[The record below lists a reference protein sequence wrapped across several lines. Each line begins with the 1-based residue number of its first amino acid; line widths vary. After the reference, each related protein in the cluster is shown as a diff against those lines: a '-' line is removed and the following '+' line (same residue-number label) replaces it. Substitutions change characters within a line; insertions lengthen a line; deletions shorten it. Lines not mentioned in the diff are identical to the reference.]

1 MKIIKLAFQNFFRN
15 FWLSLTSIVIILL
28 MLFTLTLLYS
38 VSILGT
44 QALDNIAAKMDLGI
58 YFKDNIDQNELN
70 ILKLELE
77 NCDEIK
83 EINYLSPEESLAQ
96 FKKKHEGDSIIL
108 NSLEELNG
116 NPLGAVISVKFQNPA
131 EYQKTMEIVNQERY
145 QGLIHDQNFYDYE
158 ELIQV
163 FNKFN
168 KKIYHIGL
176 VISGLFLLIAILVI
190 FTAIKLGAISRKK
203 EIRIMRLVGA
213 SSWFIRAPFL
223 IEGSLYALVAWILNV
238 AIIWPLSIFIQPQ
251 IKNFMQMD
259 FSLSL
264 YLQHQSLEFWLALLV
279 FAVIISMIAST
290 LAINKYTKT

>member
-28 MLFTLTLLYS
+28 MLFSLTLLYS
-38 VSILGT
+38 VSILGG
-44 QALDNIAAKMDLGI
+44 QALDNIASKMDLGI

-70 ILKLELE
+70 ALKLELE
-77 NCDEIK
+77 NCNEVK

-96 FKKKHEGDSIIL
+96 FKERHEDDSVIL
-108 NSLEELNG
+108 NSLKELNG
-116 NPLGAVISVKFQNPA
+116 NPLGAVISLKFQNPA
-131 EYQKTMEIVNQERY
+131 EYQETMEIIGQERY

-158 ELIQV
+158 KLIEI

-168 KKIYHIGL
+168 QKIYHIGL
-176 VISGLFLLIAILVI
+176 IISGLFLLIAILVI

-223 IEGSLYALVAWILNV
+223 IEGSLYAIVAWILNV

-251 IKNFMQMD
+251 IKNFLQMD

-264 YLQHQSLEFWLALLV
+264 YLQNQSLEFWLALLV
-279 FAVIISMIAST
+279 FAIIVSMIASA
-290 LAINKYTKT
+290 LAINKYTKI

>member
-15 FWLSLTSIVIILL
+15 FWLSLTSIVIVLL

-38 VSILGT
+38 VSVLGT

-70 ILKLELE
+70 ALKLELK
-77 NCDEIK
+77 NCNEVR
-83 EINYLSPEESLAQ
+83 EINYLSPEESLSQ
-96 FKKKHEGDSIIL
+96 FKEKHEEDSVIL
-108 NSLEELNG
+108 NSLEELNE
-116 NPLGAVISVKFQNPA
+116 NPLGAVISLKLQNPA
-131 EYQKTMEIVNQERY
+131 EYQETMKIINQERY
-145 QGLIHDQNFYDYE
+145 QDLIHNQNFYDYE
-158 ELIQV
+158 KLIEI

-168 KKIYHIGL
+168 KKIYYIGL
-176 VISGLFLLIAILVI
+176 IISGLFLLIAVLVI

-223 IEGSLYALVAWILNV
+223 IEGSLYAFTAWLLNIG
-238 AIIWPLSIFIQPQ
+238 IIWPLSIFIQPQ
-251 IKNFMQMD
+251 IKNFLQME
-259 FSLSL
+259 FSLFL
-264 YLQHQSLEFWLALLV
+264 YLQNESLEFWLALLI
-279 FAVIISMIAST
+279 FAVIVSMVASS

>member
-38 VSILGT
+38 VSILGN
-44 QALDNIAAKMDLGI
+44 QAMSNIAGKMDLGV

-70 ILKLELE
+70 ALKLELE

-96 FKKKHEGDSIIL
+96 FEERHQGDTIIL
-108 NSLEELNG
+108 NSLEELNE

-131 EYQKTMEIVNQERY
+131 EYQNTMRIISQEQY
-145 QGLIHDQNFYDYE
+145 QSLIRDQNFYDYE
-158 ELIQV
+158 ELIKI

-168 KKIYHIGL
+168 QKIYNIGL
-176 VISGLFLLIAILVI
+176 IISGLFLLIAILVI

-203 EIRIMRLVGA
+203 EIKIMRLVGA

-223 IEGSLYALVAWILNV
+223 IEGSLYALSAWILNV
-238 AIIWPLSIFIQPQ
+238 GLIWPLSALIQPQ
-251 IKNFMQMD
+251 IENFLQMD
-259 FSLSL
+259 FSLAL
-264 YLQHQSLEFWLALLV
+264 YLQNESLGFWLALLI
-279 FAVIISMIAST
+279 FAVIVSMIASA
-290 LAINKYTKT
+290 LAVNKYTKT

>member
-38 VSILGT
+38 ISILGT
-44 QALDNIAAKMDLGI
+44 QALNNIATKMDLGI

-70 ILKLELE
+70 ALKIELK

-83 EINYLSPEESLAQ
+83 EINYLSPEESLVQ
-96 FKKKHEGDSIIL
+96 FKEKHQEDSIIL
-108 NSLEELNG
+108 NSLEELNE
-116 NPLGAVISVKFQNPA
+116 NPLGAVISIKFQNPA
-131 EYQKTMEIVNQERY
+131 EYQRTMGIINQEQY

-158 ELIQV
+158 ELIKI

-168 KKIYHIGL
+168 KKIYQVGL
-176 VISGLFLLIAILVI
+176 IISGLFLLIAILVI

-223 IEGSLYALVAWILNV
+223 IEGSLYAIVAWLLNIG
-238 AIIWPLSIFIQPQ
+238 IIWPLSIFIQPQ
-251 IKNFMQMD
+251 IKNFLQMD
-259 FSLSL
+259 FSISL
-264 YLQHQSLEFWLALLV
+264 YLQNQSFEFWTALLI
-279 FAVIISMIAST
+279 FAVIVSMIAST